1 VRVTPANLGAKAH
14 AEAHSDAQVPAQAG
28 AGRAADAAGAGAGTP
43 ATAVTPARAE
53 LGGGGDGGLGDL
65 SKQSISIRTPPP
77 GPLTRA
83 HIEHQTAFVSP
94 SLIYCYPLVV
104 KRAAGCMVEDLD
116 GNVYLDAQAGV
127 ATASTGHCHPAVA
140 AAIGAQASNL
150 IHICGT
156 DFYYPAYG
164 AVCERLAELAE
175 RLLPK
180 PTAAA
185 PAGAKGP
192 GGWQTFLTNSGTEA
206 VEASLKL
213 AREHTRRTAIVAFR
227 GGFHGRSYGALSLTA
242 SKAKYRKHFG
252 PFLPGVYHGEWGNLE
267 SVERDLFHHL
277 VAPDDVAAIV
287 VEPVLGEGGYLL
299 PPPDFL
305 PGLRRICDAHGI
317 LLVFDE
323 VQSGM
328 GRTGAMFAAEHFG
341 VAPDVVLLAKGL
353 ASGMPLG
360 AMMARA
366 AFMTW
371 PPGSHGSTC
380 AGNPVCCAAALA
392 TLDLLEGGG
401 LVANS
406 AARGDS
412 LRRKLTAR
420 LGPAAGVTD
429 VRGVGLMVGVELD
442 THARATAV
450 AELCFRRGLLV
461 LECGQKAI
469 RLSPPLIVTEEQVGT
484 MVDVFSTACMD
495 VYRDQTTTAHPGHAG
510 QPGHAGRVQLP

>member
-1 VRVTPANLGAKAH
+1 VRVTPSGSGVTASTSTSASSTSS
-14 AEAHSDAQVPAQAG
+14 AEK
-28 AGRAADAAGAGAGTP
+28 
-43 ATAVTPARAE
+43 
-53 LGGGGDGGLGDL
+53 GGDDALG
-65 SKQSISIRTPPP
+65 SQSIRIRVPPP
-77 GPLTRA
+77 GPLARA
-83 HIEHQTAFVSP
+83 HIEAQTAFVSP

-104 KRAAGCMVEDLD
+104 KRAAGCMLEDLD

-127 ATASTGHCHPAVA
+127 ATASTGHCHPTVA
-140 AAIGAQASNL
+140 AAIAEQAGNL

-164 AVCERLAELAE
+164 AVCRRLSELAQ
-175 RLLPK
+175 RLLP
-180 PTAAA
+180 
-185 PAGAKGP
+185 PATGATGKR
-192 GGWQTFLTNSGTEA
+192 GGWQSFLTNSGTEA
-206 VEASLKL
+206 VEAALKL
-213 AREHTRRTAIVAFR
+213 AREHTRRTAIIAFR

-267 SVERDLFHHL
+267 SVERDLFGHL

-317 LLVFDE
+317 ILVFDE

-366 AFMTW
+366 ELMTW

-392 TLDLLEGGG
+392 TLDLLDGGG

-406 AARGDS
+406 AARGDT
-412 LRRKLTAR
+412 LRRRLTAR

-429 VRGVGLMVGVELD
+429 VRGLGLMIGVELD

-450 AELCFRRGLLV
+450 AELCFRRGLVV

-469 RLSPPLIVTEEQVGT
+469 RLSPPLIVTEAQVST
-484 MVDVFSTACMD
+484 IVDVFSAACSD
-495 VYRDQTTTAHPGHAG
+495 VYREQSATTIANP
-510 QPGHAGRVQLP
+510 AGRIQLP

>member
-1 VRVTPANLGAKAH
+1 MTPTSSSAKAH
-14 AEAHSDAQVPAQAG
+14 PGTDGEPDLANQA
-28 AGRAADAAGAGAGTP
+28 
-43 ATAVTPARAE
+43 
-53 LGGGGDGGLGDL
+53 
-65 SKQSISIRTPPP
+65 ISIRVPPP
-77 GPLTRA
+77 GPLARA
-83 HIEHQTAFVSP
+83 HIHHQTAFVSP

-140 AAIGAQASNL
+140 AAVAAQAGNL

-180 PTAAA
+180 ATSLST
-185 PAGAKGP
+185 GASKGL

-252 PFLPGVYHGEWGNLE
+252 PFLPGVFHGEWGNLE

-305 PGLRRICDAHGI
+305 PGLRRICDLHGI

-392 TLDLLEGGG
+392 TLDLLDAGG

-412 LRRKLTAR
+412 LRRRLAAR

-429 VRGVGLMVGVELD
+429 VRGVGLMIGVELD

-469 RLSPPLIVTEEQVGT
+469 RLSPPLLVTEEQVST
-484 MVDVFSTACMD
+484 IAEVFSTACVD
-495 VYRDQTTTAHPGHAG
+495 VYREQTLTAQGGHPGRTEAG
-510 QPGHAGRVQLP
+510 AGAGAHLP